1 MVSLYEELKINKY
14 AEPALIFMGSKMKRE
29 KFIVNI
35 DLMASFLDE
44 IGVKQGESVGILS
57 PNIPSSVIAFYAINK
72 IGATANIFH
81 PLVATNDLI
90 SKLEKCNTKYLFV
103 YDMFY
108 KKYRKRLKELG
119 IKVIICS
126 AKDYM
131 PRVVKFV
138 FSLQLDLLRGKLNG
152 EYTVKDFTKRRE
164 NVSVKYVREAC
175 FLHSSGTEREKTA
188 VITTENLAALK
199 DKMRY
204 VIGEENIANER
215 ALVSLPIFHCFG
227 LGVGVHSCLT
237 LGFSV
242 LLTPRFK
249 VKSSLRLIKRN
260 KITMLIVIPSM
271 VKKFID
277 NGFERYFDSVKHVYC
292 GGDRISKSLVT
303 AFNMKMENVNGIK
316 LLEGYGLTELTG
328 VCIVNTEKEYEEF
341 SIGKPLKDIDILVVD
356 EDKNVLGAEKV
367 GELAICSNTVMQGYL
382 DGEYVK
388 VSHNGKSYILT
399 GDLVMVD
406 KNGFVF
412 YKDRKKNVIKI
423 SGINVFPKDIEEIA
437 LSVDGIKE
445 AVCVEREHDAKPY
458 VYLYTVGDQDKK
470 AEIIQKVNENT
481 LKYYHLK
488 DVIFLDSLPLN
499 KNGKVDVKSLEKKI
513 DYEK

>member
-152 EYTVKDFTKRRE
+152 EYTVKDF
-164 NVSVKYVREAC
+164 
-175 FLHSSGTEREKTA
+175 SSGTEREKTA

-204 VIGEENIANER
+204 VIGEENIAKER

-277 NGFERYFDSVKHVYC
+277 NGFESYFDSVKHVYC

-303 AFNMKMENVNGIK
+303 AFNTKMESVNGIK

-367 GELAICSNTVMQGYL
+367 GELAICSNTVMQGSL
-382 DGEYVK
+382 DGDYEK